1 MANSKDIQ
9 KVASEIAASSK
20 SSPTAAGH
28 HKEPK
33 TSPDMIDAINQT
45 FALFQVNYHNQYYS
59 AFGDTTNSEDL
70 AKNLWCKKLKHFSP
84 LTICNAAEKI
94 IAESDYLPTLNKM
107 LNACRHVGM
116 PPNIPTTRKAY
127 QEACNLPSP
136 KTEQRWSHPI
146 VYLAGRDVSWHLLAN
161 ETESKM
167 LPIFSDIYQ
176 QYCDRILMG
185 EKFAVEASTETPELE
200 ALPASKK
207 HNQQQIQNLKELLN

>member
-1 MANSKDIQ
+1 
-9 KVASEIAASSK
+9 
-20 SSPTAAGH
+20 
-28 HKEPK
+28 
-33 TSPDMIDAINQT
+33 MIDAINQI

-107 LNACRHVGM
+107 LNACRHLGM

-161 ETESKM
+161 ETESKV
-167 LPIFSDIYQ
+167 LPLFGDIYQ